1 MDSLWPLMI
10 IVFFA
15 NTVESL
21 AGFGATVLALTF
33 GAQFFAIEDLIPIL
47 LPLNLILSLTI
58 VIRYWESLNRK
69 ELLTRILPFALV
81 GMPIGI
87 AIYQLAPGKTL
98 KLVFGV
104 VVVLLGLFE
113 LTRAFI
119 ARGKPEMAAKKP
131 SLLQSATFLISGGIM
146 QGLYASGGPFIVYYA
161 SRAIPDKRE
170 FRTTLSALWL
180 ILNFFLTGT
189 LIATNKMTSYTLK
202 FSLYLLPCVV
212 AGMIIGMLVHD
223 RVSEKSFRTAVYV
236 LLVGAGLSLL
246 WRSL

>member
-1 MDSLWPLMI
+1 MI

-15 NTVESL
+15 NIVESL

-47 LPLNLILSLTI
+47 VPLNLLLSLTL
-58 VIRYWESLNRK
+58 VIRYWENLNRK
-69 ELLTRILPFALV
+69 ELLTRILPFAAI
-81 GMPIGI
+81 GMPIGMV
-87 AIYQLAPGKTL
+87 IYQFAPGKTL
-98 KLVFGV
+98 KLIFGG
-104 VVVLLGLFE
+104 VVVLLGVFE
-113 LTRAFI
+113 LARGLL
-119 ARGKPEMAAKKP
+119 ARGKPEVAAKKL
-131 SLLQSATFLISGGIM
+131 SLAQSAIFLVSGGIM

-170 FRTTLSALWL
+170 FRTTLSVLWL

-189 LIATNKMTSYTLK
+189 LIATQKMTSYTLK

-212 AGMIIGMLVHD
+212 AGMIVGMLVHE
-223 RVSEKSFRTAVYV
+223 RVSEKFFRTAVYV